1 MSDTVKVIL
10 DTDIGSDI
18 DDALALAYLL
28 CQPRCELMGVT
39 TVSGQA
45 DLRAEMVSALCRQV
59 GRDEV
64 PIHIGADRPWL
75 IESRQPKAP
84 QAAALGDWPRNKK
97 YAPATAIEFLR
108 QTIRAN
114 PGEITLLAIG
124 PLTNVALLFSA
135 DPEIPALL
143 KDLVLMGGVFF
154 DRNYPEWNILNDPH
168 AAAVVYGEGTQ
179 ARPARHVSYGLDVT
193 TQCTMVPEQCRKKFT
208 AKSLQP
214 VRDFAEVWF
223 AGGAGRVTF
232 HDPLAAACIFQPE
245 LCTYR
250 QGRVR
255 VSMQPPTSGY
265 TVFAKEEQGP
275 HTVAEN
281 VNAEAFFQHYFDIL
295 K

>member
-28 CQPRCELMGVT
+28 CQPRCELVGVT

-45 DLRAEMVSALCRQV
+45 DLRAEMVSAICRHV

-143 KDLVLMGGVFF
+143 KDLVLMGGAFF
-154 DRNYPEWNILNDPH
+154 DRNYAEWNILNDPH
-168 AAAVVYGEGTQ
+168 AAAVVYGEGPQ

-193 TQCTMVPEQCRKKFT
+193 TKCTMVPQECRKKFT
-208 AKSLQP
+208 AKALQP

-223 AGGAGRVTF
+223 AGGAGHVTF
-232 HDPLAAACIFQPE
+232 HDPLAAAAIFEPQ
-245 LCTYR
+245 LCGYR

-255 VSMQPPTSGY
+255 VSMQAPTSGY
-265 TVFAKEEQGP
+265 TVFAKDDHGP
-275 HTVAEN
+275 HAVAET
-281 VNAEAFFQHYFDIL
+281 VDSKAFFEHYFGVL